1 MLNYQES
8 TTSLR
13 KEAALHQGPI
23 IDAETPVTANNRNWV
38 RRIYDW
44 VLSWAETPY
53 GIYALA
59 LLAFAESSFFPIPP
73 DVLLIALAIGA
84 PKKSLKFA
92 FICTAASVLGG
103 IAGYYIGFAA
113 YEAIGKPIVDAYNG
127 QPVMD
132 KIAMWYSQYG
142 FWGILTAAITPIP
155 YKIFTIASGVFSF
168 NFAEFLLASV
178 IGRSIRFFAV
188 AGLIALFGPQIKSFI
203 DKYFNIL
210 SIIFTILLI
219 GGFIFIKF
227 VAH

>member
-1 MLNYQES
+1 M
-8 TTSLR
+8 
-13 KEAALHQGPI
+13 HQGPI
-23 IDAETPVTANNRNWV
+23 IETSSDIQTKSRNWV

-44 VLSWAETPY
+44 MLGWAETPY

-59 LLAFAESSFFPIPP
+59 ILAFAESSFFPVPP

-92 FICTAASVLGG
+92 AICTLASVIGG
-103 IAGYYIGFAA
+103 IAGYYIGYGA

-132 KIAMWYSQYG
+132 RISMWYTQYG
-142 FWGILTAAITPIP
+142 FWGILIAAITPIP
-155 YKIFTIASGVFSF
+155 YKIFTIASGVFTF
-168 NFAEFLLASV
+168 HFGEFLLASV

-188 AGLIALFGPQIKSFI
+188 AGLIAIFGPQIKSFI

-227 VAH
+227 ATH